1 MNTNI
6 LQAKHILDEHLGSS
20 IQHRKEGEMS
30 YHCPF
35 CNHYKP
41 KLQVNLTTQ
50 KWHCWVCDSKGQTI
64 LSLLKKSNAPV
75 PVFTKIREIYGE
87 TRFNSKPDY
96 GRELVG
102 LPEGYKPL
110 YMQQNTPDYRNAL
123 HYALNVRRL
132 TPIDILR
139 YQVGYCEEGP
149 YAGMIIIPSYGE
161 DNSINYYVGRSYYSN
176 AQIKHKN
183 PPVSKDVIGFENQI
197 NWNEPI
203 IIVEGAFDAIAT
215 KRNAIPLFGKKILPS
230 LRSKILTS
238 KVEKLYLALDRDAFG
253 DCIKEVEY
261 FMNNGVQVYI
271 IDLPGK
277 DPSDIGYISMIDTIN
292 KAKQVDFFD
301 LVKYKIML

>member
-1 MNTNI
+1 MEISLRTT
-6 LQAKHILDEHLGSS
+6 AKHEN
-20 IQHRKEGEMS
+20 
-30 YHCPF
+30 F
-35 CNHYKP
+35 
-41 KLQVNLTTQ
+41 
-50 KWHCWVCDSKGQTI
+50 WHCWVCDSKGQTI

-75 PVFTKIREIYGE
+75 PVFSKVREIYGE
-87 TRFNSKPDY
+87 TRFNSAPEY

-110 YMQQNTPDYRNAL
+110 YIQQSTPDYRNAL

-132 TPIDILR
+132 TPLDVLR

-149 YAGMIIIPSYGE
+149 YAGMIIIPSYNE

-215 KRNAIPLFGKKILPS
+215 KRNAIPLFGKKILS
-230 LRSKILTS
+230 NLRSKILTS
-238 KVEKLYLALDRDAFG
+238 KVQKLYLALDNDAFK

-261 FMNNGVQVYI
+261 FMNNGIQVYI
-271 IDLPGK
+271 ISLPGK
-277 DPSDIGYISMIDTIN
+277 DPSDIGYVSMVEAIN